1 MLAVLEGGGSQRAVT
16 GSQGGSSWREHG
28 VLMSLWSR
36 SGQFCYRGERH
47 RDRGI
52 QAEKSINYKEDV
64 KMTCYPA
71 TAPGSCRYCPQV
83 WQRQK

>member
-1 MLAVLEGGGSQRAVT
+1 MEGARSPDESLVQVWPILLQGRQTQR
-16 GSQGGSSWREHG
+16 Q
-28 VLMSLWSR
+28 
-36 SGQFCYRGERH
+36 
-47 RDRGI
+47 GI

-83 WQRQK
+83 WQRQD